1 MIEIS
6 SGTIS
11 IDSQDLSLI
20 LRETVRS
27 CLNIVPQE
35 PFFLHGTIRLN
46 LDPSCSTTTPLIET
60 ALKRVALYDLVIS
73 KGGLDV
79 HMNEEFLSHGQRQLF
94 CLARALLRPGKILAL
109 DEVTSSIDLD
119 TDVLMQRIVREEF
132 KNHTIIAIAHR
143 LETIRD
149 FDRVVVMDEGRIVEC
164 DATEILLKKE
174 GSAFRKLFE
183 MYKTPEKG
191 I

>member
-11 IDSQDLSLI
+11 IDSLDLSLI
-20 LRETVRS
+20 PRDIVRS
-27 CLNIVPQE
+27 SLNIIPQD
-35 PFFLHGTIRLN
+35 PFFLYGTIRLN
-46 LDPSCSTTTPLIET
+46 LDPSCSISTPLIEI

-79 HMNEEFLSHGQRQLF
+79 HMDKEFLSHGQRQLF

-109 DEVTSSIDLD
+109 DEVTSSVDLD
-119 TDVLMQRIVREEF
+119 TDGLMQRIIREEF
-132 KNHTIIAIAHR
+132 KDHTIIAIAHR

-149 FDRVVVMDEGRIVEC
+149 FDRVIVIHEGRIVEC
-164 DATEILLKKE
+164 DAPKTLLGRE
-174 GSAFRKLFE
+174 GSAFRELFE
-183 MYKTPEKG
+183 M
-191 I
+191 